1 MKANVKLLRKRR
13 VFTEDFKKSIV
24 KDFESGNYSVGQL
37 ARLHQIQ
44 GVVLYRW
51 IHKYSN
57 FNEKGSRI
65 VEMKDSSSEKLKA
78 LERKVKELEAIVGQK
93 QIKIDFLEKM
103 MDIAKEELD
112 IDIKKNYSTPPSAG
126 LKHTK
131 KK

>member
-1 MKANVKLLRKRR
+1 MKANVKMLRKRR

-126 LKHTK
+126 LKNTK